1 MSKLINSNLSI
12 LSVPDEGFSRHA
24 LSAINLISRFL
35 LLLNQKGHRVSCCQC
50 IIHMTMSVSRR
61 INMLCIKFKN
71 NAKRTLQQRYS
82 VLLYMGC
89 GILLAYGKH
98 LHGRIISLRI

>member
-1 MSKLINSNLSI
+1 MKVI
-12 LSVPDEGFSRHA
+12 LSVPDEGYSRHA
-24 LSAINLISRFL
+24 LSAIHLISTFSLQVVL
-35 LLLNQKGHRVSCCQC
+35 LLMNQQGHRVSCCQC
-50 IIHMTMSVSRR
+50 IIHMTMSGSRR

-82 VLLYMGC
+82 VLLYMMC